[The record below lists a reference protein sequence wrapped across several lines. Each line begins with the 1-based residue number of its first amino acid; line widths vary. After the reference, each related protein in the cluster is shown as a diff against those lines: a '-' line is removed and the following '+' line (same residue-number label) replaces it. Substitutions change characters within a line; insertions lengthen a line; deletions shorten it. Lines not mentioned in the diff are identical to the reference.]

1 MTSDHSASSSS
12 RTTEVSA
19 GGESDAGPSP
29 EARGTVIA
37 VFGTRAD
44 VGVTTIAS
52 SLAVAFQALTDGR
65 VALAEFDQR
74 SVRARAEATRLDAP
88 PPASVRS
95 NGRDPEADERILIP
109 GADTS
114 LSRRSDGLWT
124 IVPPRRRTPTSAD
137 AKSVNL
143 TLDTLRAGFSVTVA
157 ELEHQVNERTL
168 AAFDASDRI
177 VMVAEGSVPSL
188 RGTQRVLRLC
198 HRLNYPDEKMCVVVN
213 RYDAA
218 GAIPVADIA
227 SILKREVFW
236 KIAVGEPVDAR
247 GLAEK
252 LSMV

>member
-1 MTSDHSASSSS
+1 MTPDHQASSSS
-12 RTTEVSA
+12 WRTAASGA
-19 GGESDAGPSP
+19 GESDADPSP
-29 EARGTVIA
+29 EERGTVIG
-37 VFGTRAD
+37 VFGTRGD

-74 SVRARAEATRLDAP
+74 SVRARAEAARLGLTP
-88 PPASVRS
+88 PTGVRS
-95 NGRDPEADERILIP
+95 NGRDPETDERVLIP

-114 LSRRSDGLWT
+114 LARRSDGLWT
-124 IVPPRRRTPTSAD
+124 IAPSRRRTPTAAD
-137 AKSVNL
+137 AKSVTL
-143 TLDTLRAGFSVTVA
+143 MLDTLRAGFSVTVA

-177 VMVAEGSVPSL
+177 VMVTEGSVPSL

-198 HRLNYPDEKMCVVVN
+198 RRLNYPDEKMCVVVN

-236 KIAVGEPVDAR
+236 KFAVGEPVDAL

-252 LSMV
+252 LSVP